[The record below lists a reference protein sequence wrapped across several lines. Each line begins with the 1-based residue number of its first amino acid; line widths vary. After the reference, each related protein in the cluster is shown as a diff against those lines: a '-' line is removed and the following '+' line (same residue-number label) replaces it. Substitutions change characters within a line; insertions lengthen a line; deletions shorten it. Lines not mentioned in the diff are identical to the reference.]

1 MEDWKDRLTR
11 LFKGKRLTLFLILGL
26 IGIALILLSEFWPA
40 SKPKQSDQST
50 VTAADMERDLLKLIS
65 NVEGVGKA
73 EVMITLATGVEN
85 VYATEQRVNQN
96 VLSDS
101 TNGVLGRTENKNDTQ
116 DTVIV
121 VRDSSGAEAP
131 ILIKQIEPKV
141 QGVAVICEGADS
153 PYVKSSIVEMVTTIY
168 DISSNRVCVIK
179 KNS

>member
-1 MEDWKDRLTR
+1 M
-11 LFKGKRLTLFLILGL
+11 
-26 IGIALILLSEFWPA
+26 
-40 SKPKQSDQST
+40 
-50 VTAADMERDLLKLIS
+50 
-65 NVEGVGKA
+65 
-73 EVMITLATGVEN
+73 
-85 VYATEQRVNQN
+85 
-96 VLSDS
+96 LSDS